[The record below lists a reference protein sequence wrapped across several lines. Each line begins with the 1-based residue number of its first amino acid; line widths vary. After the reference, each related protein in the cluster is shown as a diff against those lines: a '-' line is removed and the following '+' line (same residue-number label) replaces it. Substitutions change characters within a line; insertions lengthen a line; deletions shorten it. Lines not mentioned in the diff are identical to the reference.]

1 MKKTL
6 IAAFSLFVLTAGSS
20 MAQRVYQRPFDN
32 RPPAYGNQGYGN
44 QNYPNNP
51 NDEFRDELKIER
63 LDALVGLSRRQE
75 KQLHRIEDNYD
86 NLFATSRF
94 TPDGL
99 RQARAR
105 KRDEMLSVLN
115 RSQRERL
122 FAAQQTNR
130 PGRPGGFYGRR

>member
-32 RPPAYGNQGYGN
+32 RPPAYGNQGY
-44 QNYPNNP
+44 PNDP

-86 NLFATSRF
+86 HLFATSRF
-94 TPDGL
+94 TPQGL

-122 FAAQQTNR
+122 VAAQQNQR

>member
-32 RPPAYGNQGYGN
+32 RPPAYGNQGY
-44 QNYPNNP
+44 PNDP

-86 NLFATSRF
+86 HLFATSRF
-94 TPDGL
+94 TPEGL

-122 FAAQQTNR
+122 FAAQQNQR
-130 PGRPGGFYGRR
+130 PGRHGGFYGRR